1 MKRLKQFSYFE
12 PLTIK
17 EAVEILAEKG
27 SGAYLLAGGTDL
39 LVRMKREDITPTALV
54 NLKRID
60 ALNEIKSDKN
70 GIRIGALSSISSIE
84 NSQAIRRSYPVLSQ
98 SAGTL
103 GTRSIRNLATIG
115 GNIGRASP
123 ASDMS
128 PALIVLQ
135 AKVAVEGP
143 SGKRE
148 MEIENIFTG
157 PGATSLS
164 SGEIITSFILP
175 NMAPNTGAAY
185 LKMGRRSGGGD
196 CALVGVAVLLTM
208 SNGEAGDIRIVF
220 SSVGPKPM
228 RARHAEEV
236 IMSGTLTEEQ
246 MKEAARTAEG
256 EMSPI
261 TDMRCSASYR
271 RELIRVLT
279 FRALQEAQQKAQG
292 GIVK

>member
-1 MKRLKQFSYFE
+1 MKRLRQFSYFE
-12 PLTIK
+12 PITIK
-17 EAVEILAEKG
+17 EAVEVLAEKG

-54 NLKRID
+54 NLKRIN

-70 GIRIGALSSISSIE
+70 GMRIGALSTISSIE
-84 NSQAIRRSYPVLSQ
+84 NSQAIKTSYPVLSQ
-98 SAGTL
+98 AAGTL
-103 GTRSIRNLATIG
+103 GNRSIRNLATIG

-135 AKVAVEGP
+135 AKVAAEGP

-148 MEIENIFTG
+148 MEIENVFTG
-157 PGATSLS
+157 PGATSL
-164 SGEIITSFILP
+164 GAAEIITAFILP
-175 NMAPNTGAAY
+175 DMAPNTGAAY

-236 IMSGTLTEEQ
+236 IMSGTLTEERMQ
-246 MKEAARTAEG
+246 EAARTAEG
-256 EMSPI
+256 EMS
-261 TDMRCSASYR
+261 DMRCSASYR

-292 GIVK
+292 GIIK